1 MKKAMKK
8 LVVAVLAFT
17 MMAGMFVTAQAA
29 ELPVQGLYE
38 QNFDSL
44 YTGIFGGGGWKNR
57 IPVGDDYQMAVCKIN
72 GNWDVYSN
80 ASEFGNSE
88 TGKCLKIAPTGGVEL
103 DFELY
108 HGGVSVLEFDIRSK
122 DPLEVA
128 TSHVFQLDYRT
139 NAGWEGGLH
148 MNMDNSVTVSGSQK
162 SGNYTMD
169 EWHHVKYVM
178 DVPGNV
184 KAMYFD
190 DEFIYAG
197 TLDSTGTA
205 SSVMMVRLT
214 SSDTLCNVYVDNL
227 KINNYAEGTANIA
240 ELNVNMPEGDSASV
254 EDMFLTA
261 DVCVTNFDA
270 AEKVKFQTSSD
281 NSSWSDIGVA
291 PIVNGVATLTIPQGF
306 VRAQILA
313 GNDYVLA
320 TTESVDASALEF
332 TELKKFSMNF
342 SRVTSYDWGSYN
354 YYINANRGGFGTY
367 NPDACQFDFAA
378 VVNTEGVNLNDGIR
392 GECLKL
398 TATSSSEATFHPLGF
413 KEDFL
418 GMTKAAYNAAEGDNY
433 NEKMD
438 AQYVVIQGSF
448 NSPDFNTAKYLFI
461 PHAADVTSANVTW
474 MTECC
479 PVITKN
485 VGEDTTEL
493 KIGKD
498 SVIIE
503 KDTWYTVANVI
514 DLKNSTAY
522 MFVDGKYVGKHDF
535 GASYAN
541 LLQVRRLTV
550 TLSNVDSTDE
560 NSVLYFDDFSV
571 YTVKYPSEIEATD
584 YASDNKVVY
593 SVKND
598 GTQRNISA
606 ITAVYTV
613 EDGVQTLD
621 KAYVTPLS
629 FEAGELYK
637 RASVDIDVTTEGK
650 IVKTLYL
657 KYPSNLTPLCT
668 PHVK

>member
-8 LVVAVLAFT
+8 LVVAVLALT
-17 MMAGMFVTAQAA
+17 MCVGMFVTTQAA
-29 ELPVQGLYE
+29 ELPVTGLYE

-44 YTGIFGGGGWKNR
+44 YTGVFGGGGWKNR
-57 IPVGDDYQMAVCKIN
+57 IPVGDDYQMAVCKLT
-72 GNWDVYSN
+72 GNWDVYDN

-88 TGKCLKIAPTGGVEL
+88 AGKCLKIAPSGGVEL

-108 HGGVSVLEFDIRSK
+108 HSGVSVLEFDIRSK

-139 NAGWEGGLH
+139 DVQWESGLH
-148 MNMDNSVTVSGSQK
+148 MNMDNSVTVSDSQK

-197 TLDSTGTA
+197 TLDSSGSA

-214 SSDTLCNVYVDNL
+214 SSDTLCNVYIDNL
-227 KINNYAEGTANIA
+227 KINNYEDGTANIA

-261 DVCVTNFDA
+261 DVEATNFDA

-291 PIVNGVATLTIPQGF
+291 PIVNGVASLTIPQGY

-320 TTESVDASALEF
+320 TTDSVDASALEF

-342 SRVTSYDWGSYN
+342 NLVTSYDWGSYN
-354 YYINANRGGFGTY
+354 YYINANRDGFGTY
-367 NPDACQFDFAA
+367 NPDGCQFDFAA
-378 VVNTEGVNLNDGIR
+378 VVNTEGINTNDGIH

-398 TATSSSEATFHPLGF
+398 TATPSSEATFHPLGQ

-418 GMTKAAYNAAEGDNY
+418 GMTSAAYNAAEGDNY
-433 NEKMD
+433 NEKME

-448 NSPDFNTAKYLFI
+448 NSPDFNTNKYLFI
-461 PHAADVTSANVTW
+461 PHAADVSGANLTW
-474 MTECC
+474 MTACC
-479 PVITKN
+479 PVISKN

-493 KIGKD
+493 IIGED

-522 MFVDGKYVGKHDF
+522 MFVDGKYAGKYDF
-535 GASYAN
+535 SESYAN

-550 TLSNVDSTDE
+550 TLSAVDLTDE
-560 NSVLYFDDFSV
+560 NSVLYFDDFTS
-571 YTVKYPSEIEATD
+571 YTVKYPSEIEVTD
-584 YASDNKVVY
+584 YTADDKVVY

-598 GTQRNISA
+598 GTARTISA
-606 ITAVYTV
+606 ITTVYTV
-613 EDGVQTLD
+613 ENGVMTLD
-621 KAYVTPLS
+621 KAYVTPMS
-629 FEAGELYK
+629 FEAGEFYK
-637 RASVDIDVTTEGK
+637 RTSADIDVSTDGK
-650 IVKTLYL
+650 VVKTLYL
-657 KYPSNLTPLCT
+657 NYPANITPLCA